1 MNSDLLDFVII
12 FNDNW
17 FSMMILTGKFHLIVH
32 LIQQVDQKVYA
43 YLTRREA
50 HGLTQELPEK
60 FSILKIEY
68 SKIRSKS

>member
-1 MNSDLLDFVII
+1 
-12 FNDNW
+12 
-17 FSMMILTGKFHLIVH
+17 MITLTGKFHLIVH

-60 FSILKIEY
+60 FSILKN
-68 SKIRSKS
+68 